1 MSDAVT
7 ISLQILLP
15 EAINRRFARRVAGLE
30 GASWPEWGGHIT
42 LVPPFAPKI
51 ERSAVLV
58 RVAAVCEQT
67 DPFTLH
73 LAEPTAHPDSTRSGY
88 QAVFLTMPDAEAD
101 DYRRLLALRE
111 RLLAALE
118 GVREDVRP
126 EISAQPFLPHVTLA
140 LSLGEQ
146 EAMRL
151 VRDLRAD
158 SIQAEFR
165 VKELWAL
172 TFPGEGADAKPER
185 TAISLGSPPPL
196 GLLSD

>member
-15 EAINRRFARRVAGLE
+15 EAIDRRFARRVADLV

-51 ERSAVLV
+51 DQAAVLA
-58 RVAAVCEQT
+58 RVATVCEQT

-73 LAEPTAHPDSTRSGY
+73 LAEPTAHPDSTRPGY
-88 QAVFLTMPDAEAD
+88 QAVFLTVPDAEAD
-101 DYRRLLALRE
+101 DYRRLVALRE

-118 GVREDVRP
+118 GVREDIQP

-140 LSLGEQ
+140 LSLGED

-158 SIQAEFR
+158 GIQAEFR
-165 VKELWAL
+165 VGELWAL
-172 TFPGEGADAKPER
+172 TFPREGSDAKPER
-185 TAISLGSPPPL
+185 TAIPLGSLPPL